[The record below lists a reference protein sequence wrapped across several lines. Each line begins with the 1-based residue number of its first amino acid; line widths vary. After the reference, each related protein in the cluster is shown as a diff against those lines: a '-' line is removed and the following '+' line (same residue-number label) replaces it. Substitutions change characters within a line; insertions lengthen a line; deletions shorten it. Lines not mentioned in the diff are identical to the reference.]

1 MRTMK
6 DIFRDAEDGAR
17 TPSARRRTSTG
28 GERRVIACARATGT
42 ETFDDFTTNFISNEA
57 LEASGGAER
66 KSRTD
71 AARRDDALAS
81 AIECEFANE
90 DVGKVRV
97 PRRETYERLV
107 EGILRPGRGRTRTRT
122 ARRLTRIL
130 RECETR
136 SRATSVA
143 TNASSSRLTVITTA
157 EAWTPMMRSDAMAAE
172 DARGLASPRSPG
184 WTKKR
189 GVESDWTSLRTAG
202 HIVQSTLQPPSLVAV
217 SIVRVRHP
225 NRLPSQASIDQF
237 FLDLLERSA
246 YDGKCTKDT
255 VGDAH
260 ARRSSRARITRKK
273 DLDDDSVDDS
283 DDDSK
288 ASVSSV
294 SEDDEDPDEES
305 AVAWSDAHVGAK
317 LLFLHSSALLT
328 RDANCRLR
336 AFETWR
342 DIPDSAM
349 KLATEAM
356 LYKLIVE
363 GAPTEGERSAL
374 FATLVD
380 VASLAGERAG
390 ADLDAVDDGNGRAT
404 PSNASLESTRDAC
417 GAENCSVREIS
428 SAARDVLDAIVRLID
443 ACESLRSSNNPR
455 VHGKVRTQLEDAYAE
470 AWKRGA
476 GSRSR
481 LHSDEAKRVF
491 MREIRD
497 PKSRLIRAREILAR
511 RVERRHA
518 PGIVEGG
525 VGSATDGRGAADVF
539 NYVADD
545 VVRAVKSQQSSEGGG
560 DFPGAYVALGTVV
573 ACAAHGALRLDPSAK
588 SYADALARCA
598 DAFQAEA
605 DRSDCTDR
613 VACASASLALARAFA
628 EKSSA

>member
-1 MRTMK
+1 MPLRRAREAMKRPRIADGTMRTMK
-6 DIFRDAEDGAR
+6 DIFRDANDGER

-28 GERRVIACARATGT
+28 GERRVLACARATGV
-42 ETFDDFTTNFISNEA
+42 ETFDDFTTTFISNEA
-57 LEASGGAER
+57 LEASGDAER

-71 AARRDDALAS
+71 AARSDDALAN

-136 SRATSVA
+136 SRATSVG
-143 TNASSSRLTVITTA
+143 TNASSSRLTVITMA
-157 EAWTPMMRSDAMAAE
+157 EAWTPMMRSDAMATE
-172 DARGLASPRSPG
+172 DARGLASPQSPG

-189 GVESDWTSLRTAG
+189 GVESDWT
-202 HIVQSTLQPPSLVAV
+202 
-217 SIVRVRHP
+217 
-225 NRLPSQASIDQF
+225 F

-246 YDGKCTKDT
+246 YDGKCMKET

-260 ARRSSRARITRKK
+260 ARRSSRARTTRKK
-273 DLDDDSVDDS
+273 DSDDDS

-288 ASVSSV
+288 ASASSV
-294 SEDDEDPDEES
+294 SEDDEDPDEEN
-305 AVAWSDAHVGAK
+305 VMAWSDAHVGAK
-317 LLFLHSSALLT
+317 LLFLHSCALFT

-342 DIPDSAM
+342 DIPGSAM

-356 LYKLIVE
+356 LYRLIVE

-390 ADLDAVDDGNGRAT
+390 ADLDAFGDGNRRAT

-525 VGSATDGRGAADVF
+525 VGSASDGRGAADVF

-573 ACAAHGALRLDPSAK
+573 ACAAHGALQLDPSAK

>member
-1 MRTMK
+1 MKRPRIADGTMRTMK

-28 GERRVIACARATGT
+28 GERRVLACARATGT

-71 AARRDDALAS
+71 AARRDDALAN

-189 GVESDWTSLRTAG
+189 GVESDWT
-202 HIVQSTLQPPSLVAV
+202 
-217 SIVRVRHP
+217 
-225 NRLPSQASIDQF
+225 F

-260 ARRSSRARITRKK
+260 ARRSSRARTTRKK
-273 DLDDDSVDDS
+273 DSDDDSVDDS

-288 ASVSSV
+288 ASASSV

>member
-1 MRTMK
+1 RGK
-6 DIFRDAEDGAR
+6 GA
-17 TPSARRRTSTG
+17 
-28 GERRVIACARATGT
+28 
-42 ETFDDFTTNFISNEA
+42 
-57 LEASGGAER
+57 GAETR
-66 KSRTD
+66 DVRT
-71 AARRDDALAS
+71 
-81 AIECEFANE
+81 I
-90 DVGKVRV
+90 VG
-97 PRRETYERLV
+97 
-107 EGILRPGRGRTRTRT
+107 GILRPGRGRTRTRT

-189 GVESDWTSLRTAG
+189 GVESDWT
-202 HIVQSTLQPPSLVAV
+202 
-217 SIVRVRHP
+217 
-225 NRLPSQASIDQF
+225 F

-260 ARRSSRARITRKK
+260 ARRSSRARTTRKK
-273 DLDDDSVDDS
+273 DSDDDSVDDS

-288 ASVSSV
+288 ASASSV

-428 SAARDVLDAIVRLID
+428 SAARDVLDAIVR
-443 ACESLRSSNNPR
+443 
-455 VHGKVRTQLEDAYAE
+455 TQLEDAYAE

-511 RVERRHA
+511 PSSGDTPLESSRA
-518 PGIVEGG
+518 G

-545 VVRAVKSQQSSEGGG
+545 VVRAVKSQQSSE
-560 DFPGAYVALGTVV
+560 
-573 ACAAHGALRLDPSAK
+573 
-588 SYADALARCA
+588 
-598 DAFQAEA
+598 A